1 MAVVHKLREKAA
13 PRTFTDHVVDELREA
28 ILSGAL
34 AEGQQLRQ
42 DSLAAALKVSRIP
55 VREAMRQLEAE
66 GLITFFPHRGAI
78 VSALSLDEIRELF
91 DSRALLECDM
101 LRRALPKFAETD
113 LDAAEEVLDFYDD
126 ASAKHDVSAWGQF
139 NWKFHSTLYRVAGR
153 PRTFA
158 MIETLNNNVDRYFRL
173 HLQLPSAV
181 RDAQDAHRKLLELC
195 RKREPD
201 AVCDF
206 LREHILSAG
215 DALIGFLREHRKS
228 RG

>member
-1 MAVVHKLREKAA
+1 MAFVHKLREKAA
-13 PRTFTDHVVDELREA
+13 PRTFTNHVVDELREA

-34 AEGQQLRQ
+34 AEGQQLHQ

-66 GLITFFPHRGAI
+66 GLVTFFPHRGAI

-91 DSRALLECDM
+91 DNRALLECDM
-101 LRRALPKFAETD
+101 LRRAMPKFDESD

-126 ASAKHDVSAWGQF
+126 VFAQHDAVAWGPF
-139 NWKFHSTLYRVAGR
+139 NWKFHSTLYRVADR

-158 MIETLNNNVDRYFRL
+158 MIETLNNNVDRYLRL
-173 HLQLPSAV
+173 RLQRPRAV
-181 RDAQDAHRKLLELC
+181 RDAQDAHRKLLKLC

-201 AVCDF
+201 AMCDF

-215 DALIGFLREHRKS
+215 DALIGFLRRHRKS
-228 RG
+228 RD